1 MGTMYP
7 MKRGTFPLGERNS
20 FDGMAVKTNIALL
33 LERVTEDFVPF
44 PAPVLVVWI
53 EIWNRLSGALYGGKG
68 DKLEN

>member
-1 MGTMYP
+1 MYRGNGYICFGDWKAAHTSCMGTMHP

-44 PAPVLVVWI
+44 PAPL
-53 EIWNRLSGALYGGKG
+53 
-68 DKLEN
+68 

>member
-1 MGTMYP
+1 MYRGNGYIYALGLEGGAHIVRGTMHP

-44 PAPVLVVWI
+44 PAPL
-53 EIWNRLSGALYGGKG
+53 
-68 DKLEN
+68 